1 MDFLVDSDA
10 SVNIIN
16 IEVLEKNSKICEIGL
31 ETTNSKMYTFGSNNP
46 LKLKEKFN
54 ATIKNTGFEGY
65 AWFYVIDKKLKIEN

>member
-1 MDFLVDSDA
+1 
-10 SVNIIN
+10 
-16 IEVLEKNSKICEIGL
+16 
-31 ETTNSKMYTFGSNNP
+31 MYTFGSNNP